1 MNIWLITLR
10 ILFFLL
16 FAGLCRGTY
25 AHAGMADRMLDTM
38 VCVGTIVLVI
48 FIAQLLCILI
58 LRRSKR
64 EQIIKIKWK
73 LLMLAK
79 KLCGVWWRN
88 TISGWVLSTFV
99 LSTYLASLFCCLSF
113 LGIIPFFAFW
123 IYYWFIILN
132 EKRRIRWMTGL
143 RATYT
148 YIILFIGQIAVCIL
162 FLLVHW
168 MPWLQVLFDMDSFFC
183 LVDDAILCAFFLAI
197 PFMILMLGRMVKCLL
212 HKAE

>member
-16 FAGLCRGTY
+16 FAGLCCGAY
-25 AHAGMADRMLDTM
+25 AHAGMADRMLNTM
-38 VCVGTIVLVI
+38 VSVGTIVLVI
-48 FIAQLLCILI
+48 FITQLLCILI

-64 EQIIKIKWK
+64 EQTIKLKWE

-79 KLCGVWWRN
+79 KLCGGWWRN

-99 LSTYLASLFCCLSF
+99 LSTYLASLFGCLSF

-123 IYYWFIILN
+123 IYYWFIVLN
-132 EKRRIRWMTGL
+132 EKRRIRWMTRL
-143 RATYT
+143 RAIHT
-148 YIILFIGQIAVCIL
+148 YIILSIGQMAVCIV

-183 LVDDAILCAFFLAI
+183 LADNAILCAFFLAI
-197 PFMILMLGRMVKCLL
+197 PFMILMLGRIVKCLR
-212 HKAE
+212 HKTE